1 MEDIKYYLNQFLEYL
16 EIEKNRT
23 PKTTENYHRY
33 LERFFDFAKIKSPKD
48 ITLNK
53 VKSFRLFLNRTKTEK
68 GTPLKYTTQAY
79 HIIALRAF
87 LKFLIKQDV
96 KTLNPEKIELGKL
109 PQREITI
116 LNKQELDLLLNAP
129 KGESLKSLRDKAIL
143 ETLFSTGMRV
153 SELCSLNVDSIN
165 VDQGEFPVLG
175 KGGKI
180 RIVFLTE
187 SAKKALKEY
196 LKKRENIIDK
206 ALFIRIP
213 KNENEKNSDLR
224 LTQRSVQRI
233 IKKYAQKAGIVKN
246 ITPHKLRHSFATDL
260 LQNGADI
267 RSVQSMLGHSSI
279 STTQIYTHYTDKQLK
294 EIHKKFHSKNKEKN

>member
-1 MEDIKYYLNQFLEYL
+1 MKEIQEYLNQFLEYL

-33 LERFFDFAKIKSPKD
+33 LKRFIDFAKIKKPED
-48 ITLNK
+48 ITLDK
-53 VKSFRLFLNRTKTEK
+53 VKKFRLFLNRTGKKNHTN
-68 GTPLKYTTQAY
+68 LKHTTQAY

-87 LKFLIKQDV
+87 LKYLIKQDI
-96 KTLNPEKIELGKL
+96 KTLNPEKIELGKI
-109 PQREITI
+109 PQREIVI
-116 LNKQELDLLLNAP
+116 LNQQELNMLLNAP
-129 KGESLKSLRDKAIL
+129 KGDDLISLRDKAIL
-143 ETLFSTGMRV
+143 EVLFSTGMRV
-153 SELCSLNVDSIN
+153 SELCSLNIDSISLK
-165 VDQGEFPVLG
+165 QGEFPVLG

-187 SAKKALKEY
+187 SAKEALKKY
-196 LKKRENIIDK
+196 LEKRKHILDK
-206 ALFIRIP
+206 ALFVRIP
-213 KNENEKNSDLR
+213 KNENEKNQDLR

-267 RSVQSMLGHSSI
+267 RSVQSMLGHASI

-294 EIHKKFHSKNKEKN
+294 EVHKKFHSKNKKD